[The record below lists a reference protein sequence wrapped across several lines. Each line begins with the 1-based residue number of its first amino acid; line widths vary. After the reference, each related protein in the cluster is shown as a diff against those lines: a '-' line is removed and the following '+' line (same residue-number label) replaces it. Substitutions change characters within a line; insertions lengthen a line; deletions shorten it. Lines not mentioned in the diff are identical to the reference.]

1 MELLRTSIH
10 ADLFSDAM
18 RCDRRRAR
26 LLREMNTFLAGL
38 K

>member
-1 MELLRTSIH
+1 MELLRTSIN

-18 RCDRRRAR
+18 RCD